1 LAQKAYVEGGMA
13 LLLYCAKLVDIQHS
27 AESERE
33 LDATTLLLDILT
45 PVGKSWPSQW
55 CLEANNLAIQVHG
68 GYGYTREYDVEQ
80 HYRDNRL
87 NPIHEGT
94 HGIQSLDLLGRK
106 VTQRNGAS
114 LAALGTAVAETI
126 AAADAAGGEPAELA
140 AQLDSTWQ
148 RLVGVTTGMFG
159 SGDVEAALANSAIY
173 LEAFGHIVVAWMWL
187 EQLLAANG
195 RTGDF
200 YDGKRQ
206 AARYFFR
213 YELPKTAPQL
223 DLLASLDRT
232 TLGMH
237 DAWF

>member
-1 LAQKAYVEGGMA
+1 M
-13 LLLYCAKLVDIQHS
+13 
-27 AESERE
+27 
-33 LDATTLLLDILT
+33 
-45 PVGKSWPSQW
+45 
-55 CLEANNLAIQVHG
+55 HG

-106 VTQRNGAS
+106 VTQRGGAS
-114 LAALGTAVAETI
+114 LAELGDAI
-126 AAADAAGGEPAELA
+126 GRRLSPQAAAAGGEAAELA
-140 AQLDSTWQ
+140 AQLDASWQ
-148 RLVGVTTGMFG
+148 RLVAVTPAMFG

-173 LEAFGHIVVAWMWL
+173 LEAFGHIVDRVD
-187 EQLLAANG
+187 LAGAV
-195 RTGDF
+195 RAPRTAATGDF

-223 DLLASLDRT
+223 DLLESLDRT
-232 TLGMH
+232 TLDMRDG
-237 DAWF
+237 WF